1 MAAAPS
7 LVESLRSPLP
17 GYDEEEDLQWLKH
30 LREARAEVHD
40 LQVVLEQVRN
50 GETTLEVY
58 ADYIRK
64 TMADIGQ
71 LVAEIQNGDAVRHLQ
86 NLWEQM
92 SVNPALLDPEASFD
106 AREQLQLLSMLDAHC
121 KAFVFQV
128 GVLTIPARVNNWLDG
143 ARPGYYIP
151 FHLVFDDELPAWED
165 RQRVLN
171 YLAWSPRAIRGGLVD
186 TASGLIYRYSQN
198 RLTRLGS
205 ILLLAVAFLAAVG
218 VIVGACYLPVEGWP
232 VGPSHLPGFLVGW
245 GAVLAGVVVH
255 MGIESVKRTQARGG
269 RPPIIA
275 VGDLPLLLNAKIGQ
289 ILLKLLL
296 TLIGFFGL
304 VLTAGATSATPF
316 NSFLVGYSLD
326 SFVGLF
332 GASIEQRAGAQLVS
346 LKRQPGTVDER

>member
-1 MAAAPS
+1 M
-7 LVESLRSPLP
+7 
-17 GYDEEEDLQWLKH
+17 Q

-40 LQVVLEQVRN
+40 LRIALEQIRK
-50 GETTLEVY
+50 GEATLKVY

-64 TMADIGQ
+64 TMADMNQ
-71 LVAEIQNGDAVRHLQ
+71 LMSEIQDGDSVRHLQ

-106 AREQLQLLSMLDAHC
+106 AREQLHLLSMLDAQC
-121 KAFVFQV
+121 KEFVFQV
-128 GVLTIPARVNNWLDG
+128 GVLTIPARVNDWLEG
-143 ARPGYYIP
+143 ARTGYYIP

-186 TASGLIYRYSQN
+186 AANGLIYRYSQN
-198 RLTRLGS
+198 RLARLGS
-205 ILLLAVAFLAAVG
+205 ILLLTLAFLAAVG
-218 VIVGACYLPVEGWP
+218 IVVGACYLPVEGWP
-232 VGPSHLPGFLVGW
+232 LEPSNLPAFLVGW

-255 MGIESVKRTQARGG
+255 MGIESVKRTQAQGG
-269 RPPIIA
+269 RPPILA
-275 VGDLPLLLNAKIGQ
+275 VGDLPLLLNARTGQ

-304 VLTAGATSATPF
+304 VFTVGVTDVTPF

-332 GASIEQRAGAQLVS
+332 GASIEQRAGAQLMT
-346 LKRQPGTVDER
+346 LKQQLGAAEER